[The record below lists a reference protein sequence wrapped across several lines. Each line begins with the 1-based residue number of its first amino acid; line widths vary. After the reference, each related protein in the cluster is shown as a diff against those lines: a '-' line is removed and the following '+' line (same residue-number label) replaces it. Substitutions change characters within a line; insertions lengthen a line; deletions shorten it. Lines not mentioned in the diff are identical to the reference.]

1 MKMPKVFISAG
12 HGGKDPGAIGN
23 GFQEKDLTL
32 VISKYCAKAL
42 KRCGVQYKMSR
53 TTDVEIGVNETV
65 SMCNKY
71 KPDVAVAIHLNAFNK
86 EAIGTEVYC
95 SMFSQNGRT
104 LATYVLNNITP
115 LGVKSR
121 GVKTKSNSSG
131 GDYFGFIRETEAPAI
146 LVECCFID
154 STDIKFVNTKAKQ
167 KAMGEAIAK
176 GICEYLNVKYIT
188 EQTTVKAPAKLYR
201 VQVGAFAEKENAE
214 NLLKQLKEKGFN
226 GFITEG

>member
-1 MKMPKVFISAG
+1 MKMSKVFIGVG

-23 GFQEKDLTL
+23 GFKEKDLTL
-32 VISKYCAKAL
+32 VISKYCAAAL

-53 TTDVEIGVNETV
+53 TTDTDPVDTV
-65 SMCNKY
+65 AKCNKY
-71 KPDVAVAIHLNAFNK
+71 NPDVAVAIHLNAFNK
-86 EAIGTEVYC
+86 ETIGTEVYH
-95 SMFSQNGRT
+95 SKFSQKGT
-104 LATYVLNNITP
+104 ILASYVLNSIIS

-121 GVKTKSNSSG
+121 GSKTKINSSG
-131 GDYFGFIRETEAPAI
+131 KDYFEFIRETDAPAI

>member
-1 MKMPKVFISAG
+1 MSKVFIGVG

-23 GFQEKDLTL
+23 GFKEKDLTL
-32 VISKYCAKAL
+32 VISKYCASAL

-53 TTDVEIGVNETV
+53 TTDTDPVDTV
-65 SMCNKY
+65 AKCNKY

-86 EAIGTEVYC
+86 EAIGTEVYH
-95 SMFSQNGRT
+95 SKFSQKGT
-104 LATYVLNNITP
+104 VLASYVLNSIIS

-121 GVKTKSNSSG
+121 GSKTKINSSG
-131 GDYFGFIRETEAPAI
+131 KDYFEFIRETEAPAI

-188 EQTTVKAPAKLYR
+188 EQPKTKVPGKTYK
-201 VQVGAFAEKENAE
+201 VQVGAFTEKQNAE